1 MTCLEELRKQQVVN
15 KKMYDQRLIDGMVR
29 KLTWNGLRKN
39 VVMGGDMMIDMGT
52 GDLLGPDVDSTYLK
66 NKF

>member
-1 MTCLEELRKQQVVN
+1 
-15 KKMYDQRLIDGMVR
+15 MYDQRLIDGMVR
-29 KLTWNGLRKN
+29 KLTWNGIRKN